1 MKPED
6 MDQEKL
12 VAWIKSYLERSKND
26 LEAMRSAFYEF
37 VLAGENDAAERQLK
51 ELAVKQDVHAMLFQE
66 LLEAEEYKQMLEIIG
81 KMSKD
86 APEA

>member
-51 ELAVKQDVHAMLFQE
+51 EMSVKQDVHVMLLHE
-66 LLEAEEYKQMLEIIG
+66 VIEAEEYKQMLEVIQ